1 MCQGRGRELV
11 RLVGASKMP
20 GKEVYLVV
28 LGGINRNYVWSL
40 DIFVMFVGLGGAKK
54 WERCF
59 KFIFWGWQVT
69 KGAPVLIG
77 RLSVYNTG
85 ILKL

>member
-1 MCQGRGRELV
+1 
-11 RLVGASKMP
+11 MP

-28 LGGINRNYVWSL
+28 LGAGAGGGVNRNYVWSL
-40 DIFVMFVGLGGAKK
+40 DIFVIFVGLGEAKK

-59 KFIFWGWQVT
+59 KFIFWGWQVR

-77 RLSVYNTG
+77 RFSVYNTG